1 MIQNN
6 IYEMVRGIPFIS
18 MTYVVVKLENIS
30 INVCDLL
37 ENKRPK
43 NLNLFSMFYV
53 NKMEFFV

>member
-1 MIQNN
+1 MSG
-6 IYEMVRGIPFIS
+6 YEMVRGIPFIS

-37 ENKRPK
+37 ENRRPK

-53 NKMEFFV
+53 NKMDFFV